1 MELYLVNTVGGL
13 VPMYDAD
20 FEEKRKL
27 KIGQVYKADVKLARN
42 LQFHRKYFALIN
54 CAWEYLN
61 EETRAFYGESKD
73 GFRKTLEV
81 AAGWYEPYYD
91 LREKR
96 FVHAPKSI
104 SFSSMKADQ
113 FEQLYSRVKDV
124 LFASFLRG
132 VNAEE
137 FEKNLM
143 NF

>member
-1 MELYLVNTVGGL
+1 MELYLANTVSGL
-13 VPMYDAD
+13 VPVYDAD
-20 FEEKRKL
+20 FDEKRKL
-27 KIGQVYKADVKLARN
+27 KIGQIYKADVKLARSYPF
-42 LQFHRKYFALIN
+42 LRKYFALIN

-61 EETRAFYGESKD
+61 EETRGFYGESKE

-81 AAGWYEPYYD
+81 AAGWYEPVYD
-91 LREKR
+91 LRRKE

-104 SFSSMKADQ
+104 SFSSMRPEQ
-113 FEQLYSRVKDV
+113 FDQLYSRVKDV

-132 VNAEE
+132 INAEE

>member
-1 MELYLVNTVGGL
+1 MELYLTNTVGGL
-13 VPMYDAD
+13 IPMYDAD
-20 FEEKRKL
+20 FDEKRRL

-42 LQFHRKYFALIN
+42 LQFHRKYFALVN
-54 CAWEYLN
+54 CAWEYLD
-61 EETRAFYGESKD
+61 EATRAFYGESKD
-73 GFRKTLEV
+73 GFRKTLEI
-81 AAGWYEPYYD
+81 AAGWYEPVYD
-91 LREKR
+91 LRRKE

-104 SFSSMKADQ
+104 SFSTMRPEQ
-113 FEQLYSRVKDV
+113 FDVLYSRVKDV